1 MNILNFFLIFIL
13 TIFLI
18 SCAEKQEKVSIIKED
33 NLEMQMIDAYN
44 EGLEEFNRGDIFFAV
59 KKFNEVELLYP
70 QSIWAPRSNLMA
82 AYAYYSQLYF
92 NEAIFELERN
102 FKINENII
110 RSKVF
115 LFSKNQDQIRNI
127 AQKSNKFSTCSGT
140 REFLSLLP
148 KLNEPNTDY
157 AYYLIA
163 ICHYNQIVDEKKDLG
178 EIMKSK
184 TYFNLLIK
192 DFPDTE
198 FAEDARFKLEL
209 IEEILASKEL
219 YLANYYRDREKWIP
233 AINRYKKIINKYD
246 TTIFVEEALYRL
258 VELNYKLGLIDE
270 AKKYTA
276 LLGYN
281 YQSSE
286 WYEKSY
292 KIMNKNY
299 KKKITTKDIKKEESL
314 IKKFKDLLK

>member
-1 MNILNFFLIFIL
+1 MKILNFFLIFIL
-13 TIFLI
+13 TISLI

-92 NEAIFELERN
+92 NEAIFELER
-102 FKINENII
+102 
-110 RSKVF
+110 F
-115 LFSKNQDQIRNI
+115 LDKYKNH
-127 AQKSNKFSTCSGT
+127 
-140 REFLSLLP
+140 
-148 KLNEPNTDY
+148 PNTDY

-299 KKKITTKDIKKEESL
+299 KKKVTTKDIKKEESL